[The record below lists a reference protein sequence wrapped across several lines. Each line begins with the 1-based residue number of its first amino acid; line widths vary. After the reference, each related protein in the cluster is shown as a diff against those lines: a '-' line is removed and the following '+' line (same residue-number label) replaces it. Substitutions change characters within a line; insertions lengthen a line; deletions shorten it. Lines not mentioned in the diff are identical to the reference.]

1 MKINEIKQ
9 IEGLTVL
16 LGGRIISQ
24 DAQGPR
30 SILTTKEERRC
41 AEHIV
46 MAGVASC
53 TNLGYIYLYL
63 SICLS
68 AHQSLVPQYTI
79 LSSGP
84 QPS

>member
-16 LGGRIISQ
+16 LGGRTISQ

-46 MAGVASC
+46 IKMI
-53 TNLGYIYLYL
+53 NLGRETHFEEGRL
-63 SICLS
+63 
-68 AHQSLVPQYTI
+68 QKRI
-79 LSSGP
+79 LWNDSKES
-84 QPS
+84 